1 MSFMIGN
8 IVDEQIHVS
17 LKLYKS
23 IRQYAFR
30 THASPTMGQDP
41 ITLFIFCVLNSSV
54 TNASLLFVT
63 VSFLFAA
70 KLYILANK
78 IFFPYCRMRS
88 IDHI

>member
-41 ITLFIFCVLNSSV
+41 ITLFIFLCFKQL
-54 TNASLLFVT
+54 
-63 VSFLFAA
+63 
-70 KLYILANK
+70 
-78 IFFPYCRMRS
+78 C
-88 IDHI
+88 H